1 MIQFRPPSMRE
12 TTPTGQINELRRY
25 LFQLV
30 EQLNYMAGLE
40 QNKAEAV
47 KIETPADIP
56 GGGGG
61 SGEIPE
67 ASEIP
72 YDNAVSGI
80 EADNVQDA
88 IDTIDQ
94 MLDGKV
100 DIVAGKG
107 LSTNDYTDG
116 EAQKVL
122 EALTYTAQSLTDAQK
137 QQARDNIGAGTGGG
151 GVSELAELDDVSLS
165 SPSDNQVLGYNATS
179 QKWEN
184 KTLSSSEHNY
194 STTEQVVGTWID
206 GKPLY
211 ERVIAIPNTTAINN
225 SFTYNHGIANYK
237 MGKISEAFLYN
248 TSDKSTMLL
257 PLASNDN
264 SVLTIRINASQITF
278 YGTNSFSA
286 ANIRTL
292 FVIVQYTKTT
302 D

>member
-40 QNKAEAV
+40 QNKSEAV

-137 QQARDNIGAGTGGG
+137 QQARDNIGAGAGGG
-151 GVSELAELDDVSLS
+151 GH
-165 SPSDNQVLGYNATS
+165 T
-179 QKWEN
+179 
-184 KTLSSSEHNY
+184 Y

-206 GKPLY
+206 GKPVY
-211 ERVIAIPNTTAINN
+211 EKSYHHTHSSTLGSGTTTLFPVGSIKIIPNGIRAVLINTSNNKNYPVPWINGSATTSLRTDEYGNLVIVIA
-225 SFTYNHGIANYK
+225 
-237 MGKISEAFLYN
+237 
-248 TSDKSTMLL
+248 
-257 PLASNDN
+257 ND
-264 SVLTIRINASQITF
+264 SWGSAYDILIT
-278 YGTNSFSA
+278 
-286 ANIRTL
+286 L
-292 FVIVQYTKTT
+292 QYTKTT